1 MPTPEPCLITS
12 SSGVS
17 VALHDLGGTG
27 EPVLFCHAT
36 GFHGRVWEPVVAELA
51 DRYHALAVDFRG
63 HGDSVVPEGLDY
75 QWSGMVD
82 DVLAVVDQLGAGAP
96 RLAVGWSMGGAA
108 IVMAE
113 QRRPATFDR
122 AWLMEPILIPIDHPW
137 GSAVEEESS
146 LAVAARRR
154 REVFESRDAA
164 YERYVSR
171 PPFDSCDP
179 RAVRAYVDHGFRDRA
194 DGTVIL
200 KCRGAI
206 EAAVFEASL
215 TDGFDK
221 LGQVRTETTVA
232 SSGDGAPPASAGPG
246 IAAALPNG
254 RHERLDELT
263 HFAPLEDPATVASRI
278 VAALAPP
285 PDH

>member
-1 MPTPEPCLITS
+1 MSPAPRLVAG
-12 SSGVS
+12 SSGVQ
-17 VALHDLGGTG
+17 VALHDLGGRG

-36 GFHGRVWEPVVAELA
+36 GFHGRVWEPVAADLV

-63 HGDSVVPEGLDY
+63 HGDSIVPERLDY
-75 QWSGMVD
+75 RWSGMVD
-82 DVLAVVDQLGAGAP
+82 DVLAVVDELEPGAP

-113 QRRPATFDR
+113 QRRPGTFDR

-137 GSAVEEESS
+137 GSAVEEENSM
-146 LAVAARRR
+146 ARAARRR

-171 PPFDSCDP
+171 PPFESCDP
-179 RAVRAYVDHGFRDRA
+179 RSIRAYVDHGFHDQE
-194 DGTVIL
+194 DGSVIL
-200 KCRGAI
+200 KCRGAT

-221 LGQVRTETTVA
+221 LGQVQTEITVA
-232 SSGDGAPPASAGPG
+232 SSGDGAPPAQAGPG
-246 IAAALPNG
+246 IVAALPNG
-254 RHERLDELT
+254 RLERLDELT

-278 VAALAPP
+278 AAALG
-285 PDH
+285 